1 MNTDIYGC
9 EKKLSRDFS
18 LVTVHCSILFGGCHI
33 LSPLILV
40 EWWFW
45 GLLELMA
52 TLVLFARTLDPQV
65 AVQCSCGKAY
75 FQVEGAEEQLCAAS
89 RLCPL
94 CSLMGM
100 WGFPATSL
108 ALIWKYSVNQTGQLH
123 LTTFLSTHSMTN
135 IGRKVAL
142 KSLWQVLCWT
152 ECHRYYKLVLY
163 F

>member
-1 MNTDIYGC
+1 MDICGC

-18 LVTVHCSILFGGCHI
+18 PGNSSLFDTVRGLSYFKPFDFGWVVVLG
-33 LSPLILV
+33 P
-40 EWWFW
+40 
-45 GLLELMA
+45 LELMA

-142 KSLWQVLCWT
+142 KSLWQVLCWK